1 MSRFRSEPKKPVAV
15 VGVPQSGAAA
25 WIVRMPD
32 VRSGSI
38 PLDDEADPGR
48 NGLQARIQSCRQHL
62 SQVVEL
68 KAAPLWMLSS
78 FTLVTWMQSIP
89 VGIRSIAELAS
100 VASQRAR
107 FLYGQ
112 PPCGSDWVTR
122 GDWRAQKDFL
132 CQAIPQASLDAL
144 GQDRAASLLS
154 LGLSKLQQLPAS
166 RQDVRWYAITGPGE
180 WHMVAA
186 RGGHPLSIR
195 SGRFDAMPPPAQVLT
210 QQIRALWQR
219 EQLITGLSSTQLT
232 WWDCEAHA
240 PIPVSAPDIDHV
252 CILGEKPDDALG
264 HPTDTATRMALAAW
278 SLCNM
283 EPA

>member
-1 MSRFRSEPKKPVAV
+1 MSRFRSEPGRPVAV
-15 VGVPQSGAAA
+15 VGIPQTGVAA
-25 WIVRMPD
+25 WIVRTPV

-38 PLDDEADPGR
+38 PLDDETDPGG
-48 NGLQARIQSCRQHL
+48 NDLQARVQSCRQHL

-68 KAAPLWMLSS
+68 KAAPLWILSS

-112 PPCGSDWVTR
+112 PPCGSGWVTR
-122 GDWRAQKDFL
+122 GDWRTQVDFL
-132 CQAIPQASLDAL
+132 CQAIPQTALDAL

-154 LGLSKLQQLPAS
+154 LALTRLQQLPAPG
-166 RQDVRWYAITGPGE
+166 RDVRWYAITGPGE
-180 WHMVAA
+180 WHMVAT

-195 SGRFDAMPPPAQVLT
+195 SGRLDTTPAQALP
-210 QQIRALWQR
+210 QQIRSLWQR
-219 EQLITGLSSTQLT
+219 EQLITGLSSPQLT
-232 WWDCEAHA
+232 WWDCEAHTSM
-240 PIPVSAPDIDHV
+240 PVSAPDIDHV
-252 CILGEKPDDALG
+252 RIVGEKLPDDTLA